1 MLLGRCQGPAHS
13 SRRGFCMSTW
23 HSPSA
28 HRRAA
33 VAAGVISPT
42 WRCPAGQGV
51 SWGFKLRGEPTR
63 VHAGYD
69 SLGWEPWLGVQ
80 NAGYFC
86 VDLAEP
92 AGESLPLKNFR
103 NGITMSTGSSPEF
116 AQIEKLLKV
125 AFDNH
130 ATELRLSGGVPP
142 MLRIGEQLRQLKIPP
157 VAAEAV
163 TGLIAAVMP
172 AGADPKAFTFD
183 SSHGP
188 IEGSVVDVSGTQ
200 VLVLKK
206 GSTAQAAADG
216 DSPLELDIQ
225 NDGKEDEPGSGVKV
239 SSRDHE
245 YAMPTEAGGVIQID
259 KLLTA
264 AVKGGVSDIHI
275 TVGQPPVFR
284 QDGGM
289 KPQKTK
295 VLTADDTNG
304 LMKSITPER
313 CQAELAEMGGTDFG
327 FAFGDMARFR
337 VSVFKQRGSIA
348 MVLRQIPNNM
358 LTPEQ
363 LGVPDVCLRMVTR
376 PRGLFLVTGPT
387 GSGKSTTLASLIN
400 YINEKYDHH
409 IITIEDPIEFY
420 HHSKMSTV
428 NQREVGNDVTSF
440 AEALRRALRQDPDV
454 ILVGELRDLETIE
467 AAISAAETGHV
478 VFGTLHTSSAQGT
491 VNRIIDAFPTNQQE
505 QIRTQLSTTII
516 GVVSQALLKKIGG
529 GRVAAYEILV
539 VTPAIGNLI
548 RENKTF
554 RINSAIQTGTKL
566 GMQLLDD
573 HLFKLWKDKKVA
585 EEDVMYKSQSPD
597 DLFKRINDAKK
608 GIFENEDEI
617 ARRAQRELN
626 TR

>member
-1 MLLGRCQGPAHS
+1 MSQWRSPKTRFCTAAAAVVASPRWHCHAVQGVH
-13 SRRGFCMSTW
+13 RGF
-23 HSPSA
+23 
-28 HRRAA
+28 R
-33 VAAGVISPT
+33 
-42 WRCPAGQGV
+42 
-51 SWGFKLRGEPTR
+51 LRGKAIR
-63 VHAGYD
+63 VWAGYD
-69 SLGWEPWLGVQ
+69 CSGWEFGLDVQ
-80 NAGYFC
+80 ARGYSSVCCLDQLVSHFNK
-86 VDLAEP
+86 
-92 AGESLPLKNFR
+92 STQK
-103 NGITMSTGSSPEF
+103 NGIKMSTGSSPELT
-116 AQIEKLLKV
+116 QIEKLLKV

-157 VAAEAV
+157 VAAETV
-163 TGLIAAVMP
+163 TALIAAVMP
-172 AGADPKAFTFD
+172 GGADPKAFTFG
-183 SSHGP
+183 SSHGA
-188 IEGSVVDVSGTQ
+188 IDGSVVDVSGTR

-206 GSTAQAAADG
+206 GQESAAVADG

-225 NDGKEDEPGSGVKV
+225 DDGQHDESDSGVKAR
-239 SSRDHE
+239 SRDEE
-245 YAMPTEAGGVIQID
+245 YAMPSEAGGTIQID

-573 HLFKLWKDKKVA
+573 HLFRLWRDKKVA

-597 DLFKRINDAKK
+597 DLLKRISDAKK
-608 GIFENEDEI
+608 GIFENEEEI
-617 ARRAQRELN
+617 ARRAQRELKA
-626 TR
+626 R